1 MNKYPDCDSLTTVS
15 EKLKWHRLNC
25 GLLQKEL
32 ADCIGVDR
40 TTYIRYEDNILDS
53 YPLDK
58 LSKAA
63 EFLQI
68 PLTALLDE
76 YNLFLYNGQARQI
89 KMLRKSLKLTQ
100 RKLAELMGVGLG
112 TVKKWEQGKVNMQ
125 KRNYLKLTELIS
137 KSKE

>member
-1 MNKYPDCDSLTTVS
+1 MAKYPECDSLTTVS

-32 ADCIGVDR
+32 AYHMEVDR
-40 TTYIRYEDNILDS
+40 TTYIRYEDNVLDA

-63 EFLQI
+63 EFLHI

-100 RKLAELMGVGLG
+100 RELAERMSVDLG
-112 TVKKWEQGKVNMQ
+112 TVKKWERDKARIS
-125 KRNYLKLTELIS
+125 KRKYLKLTKLDQN
-137 KSKE
+137 

>member
-1 MNKYPDCDSLTTVS
+1 MP
-15 EKLKWHRLNC
+15 RLRQPYNRF
-25 GLLQKEL
+25 GKAQMAQAELRLLQKEL

-40 TTYIRYEDNILDS
+40 TTYIRYEDNVLDS

-100 RKLAELMGVGLG
+100 RELAELMGVGLG

-125 KRNYLKLTELIS
+125 KRNYLKLFEL
-137 KSKE
+137 KSQT